1 MNAQVSSRRGLI
13 DLDTVDRSGI
23 YCVDGGKGAHRRE
36 ARRWGMSMLQPV
48 IADHIVSLRR
58 YARALLGD
66 RVEADDLVQEC
77 LTRALSRAH
86 LWRPGT
92 NLRAWLFTILHNIH
106 VNNLKS
112 RRAHV
117 AAEGLAFAPEAHH
130 RAAPPDQDARL
141 ELRDLER
148 ALRLIPDEQRQALLL
163 VGMEGMSYEETAQV
177 MGVPVGTIMSRLARG
192 RDALRR
198 HMSAVE
204 EEAAPARPAVPLSRV
219 K

>member
-1 MNAQVSSRRGLI
+1 MVQPALAQ
-13 DLDTVDRSGI
+13 
-23 YCVDGGKGAHRRE
+23 H
-36 ARRWGMSMLQPV
+36 
-48 IADHIVSLRR
+48 IAALRR

-66 RVEADDLVQEC
+66 RIEADDLVQDC

-92 NLRAWLFTILHNIH
+92 DLRAWLFTILHNIH
-106 VNNLKS
+106 INNLRS

-117 AAEGLAFAPEAHH
+117 AANEDLTYGRGA
-130 RAAPPDQDARL
+130 RMAAPPDQDARL

-148 ALRLIPDEQRQALLL
+148 ALDRIPDEQRQVLLL
-163 VGMEGMSYEETAQV
+163 VGMEGMSYDEAARV
-177 MGVPVGTIMSRLARG
+177 VGVPIGTIMSRVARG

-198 HMSAVE
+198 SMMFTEPSLDNN
-204 EEAAPARPAVPLSRV
+204 AADGRVRHLRRV

>member
-1 MNAQVSSRRGLI
+1 
-13 DLDTVDRSGI
+13 
-23 YCVDGGKGAHRRE
+23 
-36 ARRWGMSMLQPV
+36 MLQPV
-48 IADHIVSLRR
+48 IAEHITSLRR

-77 LTRALSRAH
+77 LARALSRAH
-86 LWRPGT
+86 LWRPGS

-106 VNNLKS
+106 VNNLRS
-112 RRAHV
+112 RQAHV
-117 AAEGLAFAPEAHH
+117 AAEGAFGFDERP
-130 RAAPPDQDARL
+130 RAAQPVQDTRL

-148 ALRLIPDEQRQALLL
+148 ALARIPDEQRQVLLL
-163 VGMEGMSYEETAQV
+163 VGMEGMSYEEAATI

-198 HMSAVE
+198 QMA
-204 EEAAPARPAVPLSRV
+204 LSQPEDFGTAGLRRV

>member
-1 MNAQVSSRRGLI
+1 
-13 DLDTVDRSGI
+13 
-23 YCVDGGKGAHRRE
+23 
-36 ARRWGMSMLQPV
+36 MLQPV
-48 IADHIVSLRR
+48 IAEHIASLRR

-77 LTRALSRAH
+77 LARALSRAH
-86 LWRPGT
+86 LWRPGS

-106 VNNLKS
+106 VNNLRS
-112 RRAHV
+112 RQAHV
-117 AAEGLAFAPEAHH
+117 AAEGAAFGLEDRP
-130 RAAPPDQDARL
+130 RAAAPDQDARL

-148 ALRLIPDEQRQALLL
+148 ALARIPDEQRQVLLL
-163 VGMEGMSYEETAQV
+163 VGMEGMSYEEAATV

-198 HMSAVE
+198 QMALAQPDDDAV
-204 EEAAPARPAVPLSRV
+204 ADRPAALRQV